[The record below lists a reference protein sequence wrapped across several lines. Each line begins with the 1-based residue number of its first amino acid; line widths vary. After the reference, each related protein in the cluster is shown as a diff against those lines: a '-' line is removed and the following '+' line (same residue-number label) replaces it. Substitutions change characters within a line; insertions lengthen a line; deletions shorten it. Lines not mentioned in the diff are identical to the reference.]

1 MNLKIVIY
9 ILVSACILLTS
20 YLYYDTGSN
29 EILSIGLL
37 FFVVAQTIYNPET
50 YKPYIIKLITNF
62 TLIIGAVGVLLYFI
76 NFPEFNDTLKLVLS
90 INTLLLGALLYV
102 YRR

>member
-1 MNLKIVIY
+1 MNIKILLY
-9 ILVSACILLTS
+9 ILVSACLLLTG

-29 EILSIGLL
+29 EILSIGIL
-37 FFVVAQTIYNPET
+37 FFVVAQAIYNPET
-50 YKPYIIKLITNF
+50 YKPHIVKLITNL
-62 TLIIGAVGVLLYFI
+62 TIIIGAAGILLYCI
-76 NFPEFNDTLKLVLS
+76 NFPQFNDTLKLVLS